1 MNKLETVLE
10 IVKGQHLNAI
20 VEDDRYIVW
29 ENSLGKTISINAK
42 NIDIDNGKIAWFQ
55 SDEDDSVELF
65 RVFED
70 NTFFDFVPKTQHPGY
85 GCDIYLVEWI
95 GDSLIVIYHEK
106 HNVVIASVKDKNIAT
121 FEFYG
126 DELIRRNDL
135 LYFKEY
141 GQKDD
146 VRILKIPEILELESI
161 SREEAVKRD
170 LLPTTLGFENVLSN
184 K

>member
-1 MNKLETVLE
+1 MEKFFWKDN
-10 IVKGQHLNAI
+10 
-20 VEDDRYIVW
+20 
-29 ENSLGKTISINAK
+29 SINAK
-42 NIDIDNGKIAWFQ
+42 NIAIHDEKVARFQ
-55 SDEDDSVELF
+55 SSEDDSIELF
-65 RVFED
+65 RVFEN
-70 NTFFDFVPKTQHPGY
+70 NTFFDFEPKTQHPGY
-85 GCDIYLVEWI
+85 GCDIYLVEWF

-106 HNVVIASVKDKNIAT
+106 YNVVIASVKDKNVIT

-161 SREEAVKRD
+161 SKEEAIKNVILSK
-170 LLPTTLGFENVLSN
+170 TLGFDNVLSN